1 MAQKKTKTPT
11 AKGVKAETHAPAEVA
26 TKKTAAETPPKV
38 KIGMITTMIAAID
51 DLLGLHRKVEKTLR
65 ATKKMKVKALSAK
78 DQEAL
83 KRYEEGLQKTLDI
96 IAPAGMEVKPDE
108 ILLNDLHARTLY
120 AVNWPHYIYPNWLSE
135 EINFDAHMNISQFIY
150 PADNKTVLKLLR
162 KKVTQ
167 MRSSMHML
175 EQRGIVRDPA
185 LEAALQDAEEL
196 RDLLTRGR
204 EKLFQLGLYVTIYS
218 DDKEK
223 LKKLQTDM
231 ESLLGGKLVI
241 TKPAFMQ
248 MEHGWISTIPFGI
261 DELEVN
267 RNMNTSPA
275 SACFPF
281 SSSDLTDDHGILYGI
296 NRHNDSL
303 VIFDRFDLPN
313 ANSTVF
319 ATSGAGKSFTV
330 KLEMLR
336 SLMYGTEMYVVDPEN
351 EYRELCETIGGTH
364 IPISLESSN
373 RINPFDLPMA
383 VRGDE
388 ATTGE
393 ILRAAVINLHGLFK
407 LMLGTLTPAEDGIL
421 DKAILDTY
429 ALKNITLET
438 EDPAAKEVPVMGDL
452 VDVLMT
458 TEGGENMAR
467 TLSKYTEGSY
477 TGLFDQPT
485 NVEMNN
491 QMVVFQIRDL
501 EESLR
506 PIAMYVVINLIW
518 NRIRADFKKRI
529 LVIDEAWS
537 LIQHEDSARFLYG
550 LIKRARKYYLG
561 VTTITQDVEDFLNSP
576 YGKPII
582 TNASFQVLLKQS
594 PSAVDNLQKI
604 FYLTDGEKYLLLG
617 SEVGQG
623 LFFAGNRHVA
633 IQIIASPQE
642 SAIITTNPEEIA
654 KRQRSKRLA
663 AVDAAEKS
671 SGSTSDQLADKSA
684 SGAEKEVKADEAF
697 VEKKETEVTEESKA
711 TEEKKEEVKEGEGES
726 GDEKKVED
734 KEKTPEES
742 NPNPSPSP
750 EPKPKPAEGPAE
762 PDLSSEARR
771 AKEEERS
778 GEPEE
783 TPKEEV
789 KEEEVKEE
797 AKEEEVKEEAK
808 EEIKEEV
815 ENEEVKG
822 KEKEKTDEPEPASAN
837 STSSSQAPLSTSSP
851 EPKPEPKPEPE
862 PESKTKS
869 DKKSK
874 PDTGFDKNITLKQ
887 ATPPAAGSD
896 GEDVNEESNEEEEAT
911 DN

>member
-1 MAQKKTKTPT
+1 MAQKKTKAPT
-11 AKGVKAETHAPAEVA
+11 AKSVKAGTPAPAA
-26 TKKTAAETPPKV
+26 SKKKKAAETAPKV
-38 KIGMITTMIAAID
+38 KIGMVTTMVAAID
-51 DLLGLHRKVEKTLR
+51 DLLGLQRKVEKTLK
-65 ATKKMKVKALSAK
+65 ATRKMKVKALSEK

-96 IAPAGMEVKPDE
+96 IAPAGMEVNPDG
-108 ILLNDLHARTLY
+108 IMLNDLHARTLY

-241 TKPAFMQ
+241 TKAAFMQ

-267 RNMNTSPA
+267 RNMNTTPA

-438 EDPAAKEVPVMGDL
+438 EDPGKKEVPVMGDL

-458 TEGGENMAR
+458 TDGGENMAR

-477 TGLFDQPT
+477 TGLFDHPT
-485 NVEMNN
+485 NVELNN

-561 VTTITQDVEDFLNSP
+561 VTTITQDVEDFVNSP

-642 SAIITTNPEEIA
+642 SAVITTNPEEIA
-654 KRQRSKRLA
+654 KKQRSKRLA
-663 AVDAAEKS
+663 AVEDADKS
-671 SGSTSDQLADKSA
+671 SGSTSD
-684 SGAEKEVKADEAF
+684 
-697 VEKKETEVTEESKA
+697 
-711 TEEKKEEVKEGEGES
+711 
-726 GDEKKVED
+726 
-734 KEKTPEES
+734 
-742 NPNPSPSP
+742 
-750 EPKPKPAEGPAE
+750 
-762 PDLSSEARR
+762 
-771 AKEEERS
+771 
-778 GEPEE
+778 
-783 TPKEEV
+783 
-789 KEEEVKEE
+789 
-797 AKEEEVKEEAK
+797 
-808 EEIKEEV
+808 
-815 ENEEVKG
+815 
-822 KEKEKTDEPEPASAN
+822 
-837 STSSSQAPLSTSSP
+837 
-851 EPKPEPKPEPE
+851 
-862 PESKTKS
+862 
-869 DKKSK
+869 
-874 PDTGFDKNITLKQ
+874 
-887 ATPPAAGSD
+887 
-896 GEDVNEESNEEEEAT
+896 
-911 DN
+911 